1 VGIAADASSESPGS
15 AARSLGLS
23 GLVSASV
30 ADAAEGSGRWY
41 ALLIGVPVLVYTT
54 RGVLRVL
61 IGAHRLVW
69 TDIRA
74 SAPRATLV
82 ETLRLLALLLC
93 FPVITTTANAARA
106 WSTGPG
112 VLVSV
117 VAIVPF
123 AGVWLLITMRLPHR
137 GADWKALI
145 PGALFF
151 ALGAEVLQAVMA
163 YAIAPYSIAKQGT
176 YGVLGAAAALL
187 FALYLVSRLVVASA
201 VLGATLWERRNARR
215 LSSRGGGRQAH
226 RARLRASLS
235 PPDQLIRVERD
246 PDRGQE
252 CERDESRHD
261 DRNRPQQRTGD
272 CCEHAAVAQCAR
284 NAHTDCNERREVE
297 RGADA
302 ERERGT
308 GSSSS
313 LTCASVGFIA
323 NANRHDAG
331 HHRQMQVGED
341 VTRKSARAPRHFG
354 L

>member
-1 VGIAADASSESPGS
+1 MLIAAADARAERVRARAQDERQRHGSVDAAFEMVDRDGEVGGGIIAGALAYRLFIWLLPLALVAVAGLGIAADASSESPGS

-54 RGVLRVL
+54 RSVLRVL

-93 FPVITTTANAARA
+93 FPVITTTANAARV

-151 ALGAEVLQAVMA
+151 ALGAEVLQAVIA

-201 VLGATLWERRNARR
+201 VLGATLWERRT
-215 LSSRGGGRQAH
+215 
-226 RARLRASLS
+226 
-235 PPDQLIRVERD
+235 RV
-246 PDRGQE
+246 
-252 CERDESRHD
+252 
-261 DRNRPQQRTGD
+261 
-272 CCEHAAVAQCAR
+272 A
-284 NAHTDCNERREVE
+284 
-297 RGADA
+297 
-302 ERERGT
+302 
-308 GSSSS
+308 
-313 LTCASVGFIA
+313 
-323 NANRHDAG
+323 
-331 HHRQMQVGED
+331 
-341 VTRKSARAPRHFG
+341 
-354 L
+354 